1 VLEGSDEPGAKEPLV
16 VYNSYLR
23 FCCLALLE
31 ADSYVLFA
39 VADVGGLADVLMST
53 VVDPKD
59 LRWVVPRM
67 CESV

>member
-1 VLEGSDEPGAKEPLV
+1 MLEGSNKPGAKEPLM

-23 FCCLALLE
+23 FYCLALLE
-31 ADSYVLFA
+31 ADSHILFA
-39 VADVGGLADVLMST
+39 ITNVRGLANILIST

-59 LRWVVPRM
+59 LRWVVPCT